1 MGLWE
6 KAAARSPW
14 AALGLTERVIEA
26 SGGPADLL
34 RSVSEGGSLEQGH
47 EDTGQGAKLI
57 SKNM

>member
-26 SGGPADLL
+26 SGDPADLL
-34 RSVSEGGSLEQGH
+34 RSVSEGGSLEQGR
-47 EDTGQGAKLI
+47 EDTGQGKEQ
-57 SKNM
+57 S